1 MRKTEKL
8 RNENEDLRKEK
19 RKLQHDLAYEVEQNK
34 YLRSHMDMLQQTAS
48 THKQLVELYNRQLAQ
63 LKGAR
68 PDESVPI
75 GNWVLIFCNIVVWRI
90 CKRHS
95 RPEISVYMLSY
106 PFCINNVTLTSPLLS
121 SSNSSLSRRDG
132 GRGRAPPICCGLH
145 TWAQD

>member
-1 MRKTEKL
+1 MSPGVVDPSAVKDPFLAWPPSDGEEEEDDEGAKKEKLNNERLKDEMRKTEKL

-34 YLRSHMDMLQQTAS
+34 YLKSHMDMLQQTAS

-75 GNWVLIFCNIVVWRI
+75 GN
-90 CKRHS
+90 
-95 RPEISVYMLSY
+95 
-106 PFCINNVTLTSPLLS
+106 
-121 SSNSSLSRRDG
+121 
-132 GRGRAPPICCGLH
+132 
-145 TWAQD
+145 